1 MKYIDYVQLNPFQKF
16 AYNAKNF
23 FKALPGKVAGFF
35 KAIGNAIVKF
45 FLGIGKGFA
54 NYGKTFV
61 NGDIMTKLSYL
72 IFGLGDISKGK
83 YYKGILFFLSEVLY
97 ILYMVFFGWGYISK
111 FGSLGTVE
119 THTEMDGIFPVTV
132 YGDN

>member
-1 MKYIDYVQLNPFQKF
+1 
-16 AYNAKNF
+16 
-23 FKALPGKVAGFF
+23 
-35 KAIGNAIVKF
+35 
-45 FLGIGKGFA
+45 
-54 NYGKTFV
+54 
-61 NGDIMTKLSYL
+61 MTKLSYL

-132 YGDN
+132 YGDNSMLILLYSVLTIVITSSCICHLHSKYKRCLQASASCCSRQKANFIKN

>member
-35 KAIGNAIVKF
+35 KALGNAIVKF

-83 YYKGILFFLSEVLY
+83 YYKGILFFLSRSFVHSLY
-97 ILYMVFFGWGYISK
+97 G
-111 FGSLGTVE
+111 
-119 THTEMDGIFPVTV
+119 
-132 YGDN
+132 

>member
-83 YYKGILFFLSEVLY
+83 YYKGILFFLSEDCTFSIWYSLVGVTFPSLVRLVL
-97 ILYMVFFGWGYISK
+97 LRLTQRWTAF
-111 FGSLGTVE
+111 SL
-119 THTEMDGIFPVTV
+119 
-132 YGDN
+132 

>member
-45 FLGIGKGFA
+45 FFLA
-54 NYGKTFV
+54 LAR
-61 NGDIMTKLSYL
+61 DLL
-72 IFGLGDISKGK
+72 ITAKPL
-83 YYKGILFFLSEVLY
+83 
-97 ILYMVFFGWGYISK
+97 
-111 FGSLGTVE
+111 
-119 THTEMDGIFPVTV
+119 
-132 YGDN
+132 

>member
-35 KAIGNAIVKF
+35 KALGNAIVKF

-54 NYGKTFV
+54 NYGKTFC
-61 NGDIMTKLSYL
+61 KRR
-72 IFGLGDISKGK
+72 
-83 YYKGILFFLSEVLY
+83 YYDKAFLPY
-97 ILYMVFFGWGYISK
+97 FRPW
-111 FGSLGTVE
+111 
-119 THTEMDGIFPVTV
+119 
-132 YGDN
+132 

>member
-35 KAIGNAIVKF
+35 KALGNAIVKF

-72 IFGLGDISKGK
+72 VFGLGDISKGK
-83 YYKGILFFLSEVLY
+83 YYKGILFFL
-97 ILYMVFFGWGYISK
+97 
-111 FGSLGTVE
+111 
-119 THTEMDGIFPVTV
+119 
-132 YGDN
+132 

>member
-61 NGDIMTKLSYL
+61 NGDLTLFSALVTFQKVSTIRVFYSFFQKFCTFSIWYSLV
-72 IFGLGDISKGK
+72 
-83 YYKGILFFLSEVLY
+83 GITFPSLVHLVL
-97 ILYMVFFGWGYISK
+97 LRLTQRWTAF
-111 FGSLGTVE
+111 SL
-119 THTEMDGIFPVTV
+119 
-132 YGDN
+132 

>member
-35 KAIGNAIVKF
+35 KALGNAIVKF

-61 NGDIMTKLSYL
+61 NGDIMTSFLT
-72 IFGLGDISKGK
+72 
-83 YYKGILFFLSEVLY
+83 LFSDLVTFQKVSTIRVFYSFFQKFCTFSIWYSLVGVTFPSLVHLVL
-97 ILYMVFFGWGYISK
+97 LRLTQRWTAFS
-111 FGSLGTVE
+111 
-119 THTEMDGIFPVTV
+119 P
-132 YGDN
+132 

>member
-97 ILYMVFFGWGYISK
+97 ILYMY
-111 FGSLGTVE
+111 SLV
-119 THTEMDGIFPVTV
+119 GITFPSLVHLVLLRLTQRWTAFSL
-132 YGDN
+132 

>member
-72 IFGLGDISKGK
+72 IFGLGDISKVSTIRVFYSFFQK
-83 YYKGILFFLSEVLY
+83 FCTFSIWYSLVGITFPSLVHLVL
-97 ILYMVFFGWGYISK
+97 LRLTQRWTAF
-111 FGSLGTVE
+111 SL
-119 THTEMDGIFPVTV
+119 
-132 YGDN
+132 